1 MATEINNTK
10 SLLDVVTKDMVK
22 KALQRGA
29 EGLAEDVHEFI
40 EHVHT
45 LWNNIANL
53 YDEYVIALVYLGIKV
68 ELKITDRDNHTVV
81 ESKLGATKK
90 EDDDELCN
98 SNS

>member
-10 SLLDVVTKDMVK
+10 SLLDVVTKEMVQ
-22 KALQRGA
+22 KALARGA
-29 EGLAEDVHEFI
+29 EGLADDVHEFV

-68 ELKITDRDNHTVV
+68 ELKITDRDNHTIV
-81 ESKLGATKK
+81 ESKLGVSKM
-90 EDDDELCN
+90 EDADELCN
-98 SNS
+98 SDS